1 MLRTHMQKFHVLA
14 ELPFKCGCCDHLSS
28 SLRYTIDHFYNDHTA
43 SGTLLCPF
51 CLKIFVAVADH
62 KQLTANIHGYLKHL
76 KQHAEMKDHIDCT
89 RCALTFL
96 KKGISRVHQMH
107 DHHSRKSIQSQL
119 RELCKDST
127 KMPKPKVSHSLC
139 PQKMH
144 SSWSHSITECSLFLS
159 L

>member
-1 MLRTHMQKFHVLA
+1 MLRNHMHKCHVLA

-51 CLKIFVAVADH
+51 CLKIYVAVADD
-62 KQLTANIHGYLKHL
+62 KQLTSNIHGYLKHL
-76 KQHAEMKDHIDCT
+76 KQHAESKDFIECP
-89 RCALTFL
+89 RCALRFL
-96 KKGISRVHQMH
+96 NKGISRVHQMY

-127 KMPKPKVSHSLC
+127 KIQKPKVNC
-139 PQKMH
+139 
-144 SSWSHSITECSLFLS
+144 LFYFYS
-159 L
+159 CYGSNVPRAFNFKEFV